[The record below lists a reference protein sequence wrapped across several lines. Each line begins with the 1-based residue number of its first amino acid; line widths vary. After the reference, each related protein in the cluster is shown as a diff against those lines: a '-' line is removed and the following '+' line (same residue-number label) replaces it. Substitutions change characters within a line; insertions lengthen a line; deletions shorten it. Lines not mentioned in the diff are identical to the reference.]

1 MFGTYTLRGRFR
13 QEKHSDHAR
22 EDTMDRSEA
31 EKEIQQLRAEI
42 EYHNHRYYVLDDP
55 VVSDTEFDRL
65 MHRLTELERSFPD
78 LITPASP
85 TQRVG
90 AQPLGQ
96 FATAPHTIPML
107 SLANAFKEEE
117 VREFDSRVRKL
128 LDTSDVD
135 YVIEPKIDGLA
146 VELVYEKGEF
156 ISGSTRG
163 DGYTG
168 EDITQNLRTIHTIP
182 MRLFS
187 HQDIAIPDRL
197 EVRGEVYMGKQ
208 EFRDLNKK
216 RGLTGEP
223 IFANPRNAAAGSLRQ
238 LDPRISAQRRLRMF
252 CYGVGQML
260 GFTAETH
267 YQFLELLR
275 KWGFYVNP
283 LIRLCSGI
291 EEVITAYGRLSG
303 MREELPYEIDGTVV
317 KVNRLD
323 LQERLGSVS
332 RAPRWALAYKFEAY
346 EETTVV
352 DDIIVSVGRTGAL
365 TPVAILKPVVI
376 GGVEVSRAT
385 LHNEDE
391 IARKDIRK
399 GDTVL
404 VTRAGDVIPEVIKVI
419 LAKRTGTEVPFRMP
433 EYCPVCKEKVV
444 RERDEA
450 VRRCVNMNCPAQIK
464 GRIRHFASKRAMDID
479 GLGTK
484 LVEQLVESGLVR
496 NVAHVYEVRKEDL
509 VGLERLADKSAGN
522 IIASIERSKNPT
534 FSRFLYALG
543 IPHVGEHIADLL
555 TESYTDI
562 HLLMNAQ
569 EGELMK
575 IPEIGPEV
583 ANSIV
588 TFFEDGENRESIER
602 LLRKGV
608 DIIYKKTAL
617 SDASLVNPMAGK
629 VFLFT
634 GALTSMTRE
643 EARKKV
649 ESMGG
654 RTAASVSKT
663 VDYLVVGEG
672 GGTKL
677 EKAKALGIDLL
688 DEAAFLKMVT
698 GPNSP

>member
-1 MFGTYTLRGRFR
+1 
-13 QEKHSDHAR
+13 
-22 EDTMDRSEA
+22 MDRPEA
-31 EKEIQQLRAEI
+31 EKKIEQLRTEI
-42 EYHNHRYYVLDDP
+42 EYHNHRYHVLDDP
-55 VVSDTEFDRL
+55 VISDAEFDRL
-65 MHRLTELERSFPD
+65 MQRLTELEHQFPD
-78 LITPASP
+78 LIIPTSP

-117 VREFDSRVRKL
+117 MREFDSRIRKIL
-128 LDTSDVD
+128 NTSDVD

-146 VELVYEKGEF
+146 VELIYEEGRF

-187 HQDIAIPDRL
+187 RPAIAIPDRL

-216 RGLTGEP
+216 RELAGEP

-238 LDPRISAQRRLRMF
+238 LDPRISAQRKLKMF

-260 GFTAETH
+260 GFTTETH
-267 YQFLELLR
+267 YQFLEFL
-275 KWGFYVNP
+275 KIWGFNVNP

-291 EEVITAYGRLSG
+291 EEVVASYGRLSG
-303 MREELPYEIDGTVV
+303 MRDELPYEIDGTVV

-323 LQERLGSVS
+323 FQERLGSVS

-352 DDIIVSVGRTGAL
+352 EDITVSVGRTGAL

-419 LAKRTGTEVPFRMP
+419 PAKRTGAEVPFRMP
-433 EYCPVCKEKVV
+433 EYCPVCSEKVI
-444 RERDEA
+444 REPGEA

-484 LVEQLVESGLVR
+484 LVEQLVESGFVK
-496 NVAHVYEVRKEDL
+496 NMADVYEVKKEDL
-509 VGLERLADKSAGN
+509 VRLERLADKSAGN
-522 IIASIERSKNPT
+522 IISSVERSKHPT

-543 IPHVGEHIADLL
+543 IPHVGEHIADILA
-555 TESYTDI
+555 ENYRDI
-562 HLLMNAQ
+562 HLLMNAR
-569 EGELMK
+569 EEELMVV
-575 IPEIGPEV
+575 PEIGPEV
-583 ANSIV
+583 ASSIV
-588 TFFEDGENRESIER
+588 SFFEDKENKESIER
-602 LLRKGV
+602 LLQKGV
-608 DIIYKKTAL
+608 DIIYKKTSL
-617 SDASLVNPMAGK
+617 SAPSLATPLAGK

-634 GALTSMTRE
+634 GTLASMTRE
-643 EARKKV
+643 EAKNKV
-649 ESMGG
+649 ESLGG
-654 RTAASVSKT
+654 RAATSISKS

-677 EKAKALGIDLL
+677 EKAKALSIDLI
-688 DEAAFLKMVT
+688 DEATFLIMVAGT
-698 GPNSP
+698 KGQEV